1 MGGLFLFRMVPTI
14 LLLVISTA
22 LAAPRANMTE
32 DYMEGSE
39 DNSGNS
45 SEGSHDYLEGAH
57 DYMVGPEDYSGNNT
71 DYLEGPEDYS
81 GNYTDYLE
89 GAILE
94 RSNSLLEDRAINTC
108 GCAPVSSSNR
118 IVGGKEVNPKG
129 KLSYQVCFNPCKC
142 NSDGMC
148 RCGMCGGTIVNKK
161 FVITAAHC
169 YNSMFTDLRVIVG
182 EHNLCDGVNEGGK
195 VIKVKKIT
203 LHPDYNSRTVD
214 NDIAVLEL
222 AEDLTFTKKIKP
234 ACLPSSETK
243 DYSGS
248 ASTVSGWGGTIGYGP
263 NDQQPQQPRQCTLKE
278 TIVKLI
284 ASSDPMCSK
293 LPGLAT
299 SSKIKLCAFAKDTDT
314 CQGDSGGP
322 LTVSENGKY
331 TLVGVVS
338 YGWGCASSTPGIYAR
353 VQGFLPWIKNLISS
367 GECSG
372 SSSSSGGATTAK
384 PTTAKATTTAS
395 SNGNY
400 DYYSYYG

>member
-1 MGGLFLFRMVPTI
+1 MVPTL

-22 LAAPRANMTE
+22 LAAPRVSQDSMEASE
-32 DYMEGSE
+32 DNSDNSVDYSGGSE
-39 DNSGNS
+39 DNFSDN
-45 SEGSHDYLEGAH
+45 
-57 DYMVGPEDYSGNNT
+57 
-71 DYLEGPEDYS
+71 S
-81 GNYTDYLE
+81 GNYTDNLD

-94 RSNSLLEDRAINTC
+94 RSNSVLEDRAINTC

-129 KLSYQVCFNPCKC
+129 KLPYQVFFQGCA
-142 NSDGMC
+142 GMRGC
-148 RCGMCGGTIVNKK
+148 SICGGTIVNKR
-161 FVITAAHC
+161 FVLTAAHC
-169 YNSMFTDLRVIVG
+169 YNSMFTTMQVIVG
-182 EHNLCDGVNEGGK
+182 EHNVCDGNPQGSPNEGGK
-195 VIKVKKIT
+195 LIKVKKMT
-203 LHPDYNSRTVD
+203 LHPDYNSRTID

-222 AEDLTFTKKIKP
+222 AEDLTFTKKVKP

-278 TIVKLI
+278 TIVKLLKG
-284 ASSDPMCSK
+284 SDPMCSK
-293 LPGLAT
+293 YLKT
-299 SSKIKLCAFAKDTDT
+299 SSSKIKLCAFAKDTDA

-322 LTVSENGKY
+322 LTVPENGKY

-338 YGWGCASSTPGIYAR
+338 YGSGCASSSTPGVYVR

-367 GECSG
+367 GECSA
-372 SSSSSGGATTAK
+372 SSSGSSGGATTSK
-384 PTTAKATTTAS
+384 PTTAKPTSAKPTTTVS
-395 SNGNY
+395 SNDNGN

>member
-1 MGGLFLFRMVPTI
+1 MGSLFLFRMVPTI

-22 LAAPRANMTE
+22 LAAPRGNMTE

-45 SEGSHDYLEGAH
+45 DYSEGSHDYLEGAH
-57 DYMVGPEDYSGNNT
+57 DYM
-71 DYLEGPEDYS
+71 EGPEDYS

-94 RSNSLLEDRAINTC
+94 RSDSLLEDRAINTC

-118 IVGGKEVNPKG
+118 
-129 KLSYQVCFNPCKC
+129 CKC

-203 LHPDYNSRTVD
+203 LHPDYNSKKVD

-222 AEDLTFTKKIKP
+222 AEDLTFTDKIKP

-248 ASTVSGWGGTIGYGP
+248 ASTISGWGGTIGYGR
-263 NDQQPQQPRQCTLKE
+263 NEQQPQQPKQCTLKE

-293 LPGLAT
+293 LPGLST

-322 LTVSENGKY
+322 LTVPENGKY

-338 YGWGCASSTPGIYAR
+338 YGWGCASSAPGIYAR

-372 SSSSSGGATTAK
+372 SSSSSGATTAK
-384 PTTAKATTTAS
+384 PTTAKPTTTAS

-400 DYYSYYG
+400 DDYSYYG

>member
-1 MGGLFLFRMVPTI
+1 MGSLFLFRMVPTI

-22 LAAPRANMTE
+22 LAAPRGNMTE

-39 DNSGNS
+39 DYSGNS

-57 DYMVGPEDYSGNNT
+57 DYMVGPEDYSGNYT
-71 DYLEGPEDYS
+71 DYLEGSEDYS

-94 RSNSLLEDRAINTC
+94 RSDSLMEDRAINTC

-129 KLSYQVCFNPCKC
+129 KLPYQVYFNP
-142 NSDGMC
+142 
-148 RCGMCGGTIVNKK
+148 
-161 FVITAAHC
+161 
-169 YNSMFTDLRVIVG
+169 
-182 EHNLCDGVNEGGK
+182 
-195 VIKVKKIT
+195 
-203 LHPDYNSRTVD
+203 
-214 NDIAVLEL
+214 
-222 AEDLTFTKKIKP
+222 
-234 ACLPSSETK
+234 
-243 DYSGS
+243 
-248 ASTVSGWGGTIGYGP
+248 
-263 NDQQPQQPRQCTLKE
+263 CTLKE

-322 LTVSENGKY
+322 LTVPENGKY

-372 SSSSSGGATTAK
+372 SSLGSSGATATTTTAK
-384 PTTAKATTTAS
+384 TAKPTTTAS
-395 SNGNY
+395 SNGY

>member
-1 MGGLFLFRMVPTI
+1 MGRVLRMVPTP

-22 LAAPRANMTE
+22 LAAPRVSQDSMEASE
-32 DYMEGSE
+32 DNSDNSVDYSGGSE
-39 DNSGNS
+39 DNFSDN
-45 SEGSHDYLEGAH
+45 
-57 DYMVGPEDYSGNNT
+57 
-71 DYLEGPEDYS
+71 S
-81 GNYTDYLE
+81 GNYTDNLD

-94 RSNSLLEDRAINTC
+94 RSNSVLEDRAINTC

-129 KLSYQVCFNPCKC
+129 KLPYQVFFQGCA
-142 NSDGMC
+142 GMRGC
-148 RCGMCGGTIVNKK
+148 SICGGTIVNKR
-161 FVITAAHC
+161 FVLTAAHC
-169 YNSMFTDLRVIVG
+169 YNSMFTTMQVIVG
-182 EHNLCDGVNEGGK
+182 EHNVCDGNPQGSPNEGGK
-195 VIKVKKIT
+195 LIKVKKMT
-203 LHPDYNSRTVD
+203 LHPDYNSRTID

-278 TIVKLI
+278 TIVKLLKG
-284 ASSDPMCSK
+284 SDPMCSK
-293 LPGLAT
+293 YLKT
-299 SSKIKLCAFAKDTDT
+299 SSSKIKLCAFAKDTDA

-322 LTVSENGKY
+322 LTVPENGKY

-338 YGWGCASSTPGIYAR
+338 YGSGCASSSTPGVYVR

-367 GECSG
+367 GECSA
-372 SSSSSGGATTAK
+372 SSSGSSGGATTSK
-384 PTTAKATTTAS
+384 PTTAKPTSAKPTTTVS
-395 SNGNY
+395 SNDNGN

>member
-1 MGGLFLFRMVPTI
+1 MVPTL

-22 LAAPRANMTE
+22 LAAPRVPQ
-32 DYMEGSE
+32 DSMEGSE
-39 DNSGNS
+39 DNSDNS
-45 SEGSHDYLEGAH
+45 
-57 DYMVGPEDYSGNNT
+57 VDYSG
-71 DYLEGPEDYS
+71 GSEDNFSDNS
-81 GNYTDYLE
+81 GNYTDNLD

-94 RSNSLLEDRAINTC
+94 RSNSVLEDRAINTC

-129 KLSYQVCFNPCKC
+129 KLPYQVLFRPC
-142 NSDGMC
+142 NSEG
-148 RCGMCGGTIVNKK
+148 RCGVCGGTIVNKR

-169 YNSMFTDLRVIVG
+169 YNSMFTKMEVIVG
-182 EHNLCDGVNEGGK
+182 EHNECDGVNEGGK
-195 VIKVKKIT
+195 LIKVKKIT
-203 LHPDYNSRTVD
+203 LHPDYNSRTID

-278 TIVKLI
+278 TIVKLLKG
-284 ASSDPMCSK
+284 SDPMCSK
-293 LPGLAT
+293 YLKT
-299 SSKIKLCAFAKDTDT
+299 SSSKNKLCAFAKDTDA

-322 LTVSENGKY
+322 LTVPENGKY

-338 YGWGCASSTPGIYAR
+338 YGSGCASSSTPGVYVR

-367 GECSG
+367 GECSA
-372 SSSSSGGATTAK
+372 SSSGSSGAATTSKPTTAK
-384 PTTAKATTTAS
+384 PTTTAS
-395 SNGNY
+395 SNDNGN

>member
-1 MGGLFLFRMVPTI
+1 
-14 LLLVISTA
+14 
-22 LAAPRANMTE
+22 
-32 DYMEGSE
+32 MEGSE

-57 DYMVGPEDYSGNNT
+57 DYMVGPEDYSGN
-71 DYLEGPEDYS
+71 
-81 GNYTDYLE
+81 YTDYLE

-94 RSNSLLEDRAINTC
+94 RSDSLLEDRAINTC

-129 KLSYQVCFNPCKC
+129 KLPYQVYFNPCKC

-222 AEDLTFTKKIKP
+222 AEDLTFTDKIKP

-248 ASTVSGWGGTIGYGP
+248 ASTISGWGGTIGYGR
-263 NDQQPQQPRQCTLKE
+263 NEQQPQQPKQCTLKE

-284 ASSDPMCSK
+284 SSSDPMCSK

-322 LTVSENGKY
+322 LTVPENGKY

-372 SSSSSGGATTAK
+372 SSSGSSGGATTTTTAK
-384 PTTAKATTTAS
+384 PTTAKPTTAKPTTTAS
-395 SNGNY
+395 SNGY

>member
-1 MGGLFLFRMVPTI
+1 MGTVLRMVPTF

-22 LAAPRANMTE
+22 LAAPRGPQDSMEGCE
-32 DYMEGSE
+32 DYSDNSVDYSGGSE
-39 DNSGNS
+39 DNFSGNS
-45 SEGSHDYLEGAH
+45 
-57 DYMVGPEDYSGNNT
+57 T
-71 DYLEGPEDYS
+71 DYLDE
-81 GNYTDYLE
+81 
-89 GAILE
+89 AILE

-129 KLSYQVCFNPCKC
+129 KLPYQVLFQGCA
-142 NSDGMC
+142 GMRGC
-148 RCGMCGGTIVNKK
+148 SICGGTIVNKR
-161 FVITAAHC
+161 FVLTAAHC
-169 YNSMFTDLRVIVG
+169 YNSMFTTMHIIVG
-182 EHNLCDGVNEGGK
+182 EHNYCDGNPQGSPNEGGK
-195 VIKVKKIT
+195 LIKVKKIT
-203 LHPDYNSRTVD
+203 LHPDYNSRTID

-248 ASTVSGWGGTIGYGP
+248 ASTVSGWGGTIGWRP

-278 TIVKLI
+278 TIVKLLKG
-284 ASSDPMCSK
+284 SDPMCSK
-293 LPGLAT
+293 YLKT
-299 SSKIKLCAFAKDTDT
+299 SSSKIKLCAFAKDTDA

-322 LTVSENGKY
+322 LTVPENGKY

-338 YGWGCASSTPGIYAR
+338 YGSGCASSTPGVYVR
-353 VQGFLPWIKNLISS
+353 VQGYLPWIKNLISS

-372 SSSSSGGATTAK
+372 SGSSGGATTAK
-384 PTTAKATTTAS
+384 PTTAKPTSAKPTTTAS
-395 SNGNY
+395 SNGNDN

>member
-1 MGGLFLFRMVPTI
+1 MVPTL

-22 LAAPRANMTE
+22 LAAPRVPQ
-32 DYMEGSE
+32 DSMEGSE
-39 DNSGNS
+39 DNSDNS
-45 SEGSHDYLEGAH
+45 
-57 DYMVGPEDYSGNNT
+57 VDYSG
-71 DYLEGPEDYS
+71 GSEDNFSDNS
-81 GNYTDYLE
+81 GNYTDYLD

-94 RSNSLLEDRAINTC
+94 RSNSLLEDRAVNTC

-129 KLSYQVCFNPCKC
+129 KLPYQVLFRPC
-142 NSDGMC
+142 NSEG
-148 RCGMCGGTIVNKK
+148 RCGLCGGTIVNKR

-169 YNSMFTDLRVIVG
+169 YNSMFTKMEVIVG
-182 EHNLCDGVNEGGK
+182 EHNECDGVNEGGK

-222 AEDLTFTKKIKP
+222 AEDLTFTDKIKP

-248 ASTVSGWGGTIGYGP
+248 ASTISGWGGTIGYGR
-263 NDQQPQQPRQCTLKE
+263 NEQQPQQPKQCTLKE

-293 LPGLAT
+293 LPGLST

-322 LTVSENGKY
+322 LTVPENGKY

-372 SSSSSGGATTAK
+372 SSSGSSGGATTTTTAK
-384 PTTAKATTTAS
+384 PTTAKPTTAKPTTTAS
-395 SNGNY
+395 SNGY

>member
-1 MGGLFLFRMVPTI
+1 MMMGRI
-14 LLLVISTA
+14 LLLVLSTA
-22 LAAPRANMTE
+22 MAAPQ
-32 DYMEGSE
+32 
-39 DNSGNS
+39 GNF
-45 SEGSHDYLEGAH
+45 SHDYLEG
-57 DYMVGPEDYSGNNT
+57 T
-71 DYLEGPEDYS
+71 
-81 GNYTDYLE
+81 
-89 GAILE
+89 ILD
-94 RSNSLLEDRAINTC
+94 RSAVPNPLLEERATNTC
-108 GCAPVSSSNR
+108 GCAPVSSADR

-129 KLSYQVCFNPCKC
+129 KLPYQVLFRPCTPNGLC
-142 NSDGMC
+142 SL
-148 RCGMCGGTIVNKK
+148 CGGTIVNKR
-161 FVITAAHC
+161 FVVTAAHC
-169 YNSMFTDLRVIVG
+169 WEPEETDLWVIVG
-182 EHNLCDGVNEGGK
+182 EHNVCDGVNEGGK
-195 VIKVKKIT
+195 RVKVKKIPS
-203 LHPDYNSRTVD
+203 HPDYDKGSKN

-222 AEDLTFTKKIKP
+222 VEDLTFTDKVKP
-234 ACLPSSETK
+234 ACLPSSADK

-248 ASTVSGWGGTIGYGP
+248 ASTISGWGGTIGYGR
-263 NDQQPQQPRQCTLKE
+263 NEQQPQQPKQCTLKE

-293 LPGLAT
+293 LPGLST

-322 LTVSENGKY
+322 LTVPENGKY

-372 SSSSSGGATTAK
+372 SSSSGGATTASSGGATTAK

-400 DYYSYYG
+400 DYHSYYG